1 MRGGIVV
8 RQSKTFIPTTREVPS
23 SAEATSHKLLIKAGM
38 VKQVSAGVY
47 TYLPLATR
55 VIQKIEKVIREEHSK
70 IGAAELLMPILQSD
84 EYWKKSGRWDKMG
97 EELIRVTDRKKAGY
111 ALSPTAEEIITQT
124 VNNMITSYKQLPMN
138 LYQIQ
143 TKFRDEIR
151 PRLGLLRCKE
161 FIMKDAYSFHDS
173 PESLRETYKDY
184 YQAYSNIFDRFE
196 LKYRAVQADSGNI
209 GGSYTHEFQALAE
222 VGEDTIVYTEESD
235 YSANIETAAVVEQ
248 NYTMPTDFEKKERS
262 LLETPDQQSID
273 DVAAFCG
280 VEVNRAM
287 KALALKADG
296 EFYLVLMRGNDQLN
310 DIKFMKA
317 TGTSEVEMATEQEIE
332 EVMGSVAGYMGPF
345 GIKGCKVIGDNAIK
359 YMYNHSCGA
368 NKKGFHYINVNPG
381 DYEIDAHYDLR
392 MIEEGDLAED
402 LSGPVKFAKGIEVGQ
417 VFELGKGYSE
427 AMDVT
432 YLDANGRANHFYMG
446 CYGIGVTRCIS
457 AIIEQH
463 SDEKGII
470 WPKEVAPYQV
480 HLVCVDVKK
489 EEQVKLSEEL
499 YSQLTAAGFEVLYDD
514 RAERAGVKFN
524 DADLI
529 GIPLQVVVGKK
540 AVEGVVEVKER
551 QTLEKVDTQVA
562 DVLAKI
568 ESFYK

>member
-1 MRGGIVV
+1 M
-8 RQSKTFIPTTREVPS
+8 RQSRMFIPTTREVPS
-23 SAEATSHKLLIKAGM
+23 SAEAISHKLLIKAGM

-47 TYLPLATR
+47 TYLPLATK
-55 VIQKIEKVIREEHSK
+55 VIQNIERVIREEHDK
-70 IGAAELLMPILQSD
+70 IGAVELLMPLLQSED
-84 EYWKKSGRWDKMG
+84 YWKESGRWYKMG
-97 EELIRVTDRKKAGY
+97 DELMRLKDRKGAGY
-111 ALSPTAEEIITQT
+111 ALSPTAEEIICQT
-124 VNNMITSYKQLPMN
+124 VNNMLTSYKQLPMN

-143 TKFRDEIR
+143 TKF
-151 PRLGLLRCKE
+151 
-161 FIMKDAYSFHDS
+161 
-173 PESLRETYKDY
+173 
-184 YQAYSNIFDRFE
+184 
-196 LKYRAVQADSGNI
+196 LKYRAVKADSGNI

-222 VGEDTIVYTEESD
+222 IGEDTIAYTEESD
-235 YSANIETAAVVEQ
+235 YAANIETAAVVEQ
-248 NYTMPTDFEKKERS
+248 NYTMPSGFEKKERE
-262 LLETPDQQSID
+262 LLETPDQQTID
-273 DVAAFCG
+273 DVAAYCG

-332 EVMGSVAGYMGPF
+332 EVMGSVVGYMGPF
-345 GIKGCKVIGDNAIK
+345 GIKNCKVIGDNAIK

-368 NKKGFHYINVNPG
+368 NKKGYNYINVNPG
-381 DYEIDAHYDLR
+381 DYEVDAYYDLR
-392 MIEEGDLAED
+392 MIEEGDIAED
-402 LSGPVKFAKGIEVGQ
+402 LSGKIKFAKGIEVGQ

-427 AMDVT
+427 AMNIT

-446 CYGIGVTRCIS
+446 CYGIGVSRVIS

-463 SDEKGII
+463 NDEKGII
-470 WPKEVAPYQV
+470 WPKEVAPFQV

-489 EEQVKLSEEL
+489 QEQLELSEKLYAEL
-499 YSQLTAAGFEVLYDD
+499 TSAGYTVLYDD

-540 AVEGVVEVKER
+540 ATEGIVEVKER
-551 QTLEKVDTQVA
+551 KTLEKVDTSITE
-562 DVLAKI
+562 VLSKV
-568 ESFYK
+568 EQFYK

>member
-1 MRGGIVV
+1 M
-8 RQSKTFIPTTREVPS
+8 RQSRTFIPTTREVPS
-23 SAEATSHKLLIKAGM
+23 SAEAISHKLLIKAGM

-47 TYLPLATR
+47 TYLPLATK
-55 VIQKIEKVIREEHSK
+55 VIQNIERVIREEHDK
-70 IGAAELLMPILQSD
+70 IGAVELLMPLLQSED
-84 EYWKKSGRWDKMG
+84 YWKESGRWYKMG
-97 EELIRVTDRKKAGY
+97 DELMRLKDRKGAGY
-111 ALSPTAEEIITQT
+111 ALSPTAEEIICQT
-124 VNNMITSYKQLPMN
+124 VNNMLTSYKQLPMN

-143 TKFRDEIR
+143 TKFRDEMR
-151 PRLGLLRCKE
+151 PRLGLLRGKE
-161 FIMKDAYSFHDS
+161 FIMKDGYSFHDS
-173 PESLRETYKDY
+173 PESLRETYLDY
-184 YQAYSNIFDRFE
+184 YNAYSNIFDRFE
-196 LKYRAVQADSGNI
+196 LKYRAVKADSGNI

-222 VGEDTIVYTEESD
+222 IGEDTIAYTEESD
-235 YSANIETAAVVEQ
+235 YAANIETAAVVEQ
-248 NYTMPTDFEKKERS
+248 NYTMPSGFEKKERE
-262 LLETPDQQSID
+262 LLETPDQQTID
-273 DVAAFCG
+273 DIAAYCG

-332 EVMGSVAGYMGPF
+332 EVMGSVVGY
-345 GIKGCKVIGDNAIK
+345 K

-368 NKKGFHYINVNPG
+368 NKKGYHYINVNPG
-381 DYEIDAHYDLR
+381 DYEVDAYYDLR
-392 MIEEGDLAED
+392 MIEEGDIAED
-402 LSGPVKFAKGIEVGQ
+402 LSGKIKFAKGIEVGQ

-427 AMDVT
+427 AMNIT

-446 CYGIGVTRCIS
+446 CYGIGVSRVIS

-463 SDEKGII
+463 NDEKGII
-470 WPKEVAPYQV
+470 WPKEVAPFQV

-489 EEQVKLSEEL
+489 QEQLELSEKLYAEL
-499 YSQLTAAGFEVLYDD
+499 TSAGYTVLYDD

-540 AVEGVVEVKER
+540 ATEGIVEVKER
-551 QTLEKVDTQVA
+551 KTLEKVDTSITE
-562 DVLAKI
+562 VLAKV
-568 ESFYK
+568 EQFYK

>member
-1 MRGGIVV
+1 M
-8 RQSKTFIPTTREVPS
+8 RQSRTFIPTTREVPS
-23 SAEATSHKLLIKAGM
+23 SAEAISHKLLIKAGM

-47 TYLPLATR
+47 TYLPLATK
-55 VIQKIEKVIREEHSK
+55 VIQNIERVIREEHDK
-70 IGAAELLMPILQSD
+70 IGAVELLMPLLQSED
-84 EYWKKSGRWDKMG
+84 YWKESGRWYKMG
-97 EELIRVTDRKKAGY
+97 DELMRLKDRKGAGY
-111 ALSPTAEEIITQT
+111 ALSPTAEEIICQT
-124 VNNMITSYKQLPMN
+124 VNNMLTSYKQLPMN

-143 TKFRDEIR
+143 TKFRDEMR
-151 PRLGLLRCKE
+151 PRLGLLRGKE
-161 FIMKDAYSFHDS
+161 FIMKDGYSFHDS
-173 PESLRETYKDY
+173 PESLRETYLDY
-184 YQAYSNIFDRFE
+184 YNAYSNIFDRFE
-196 LKYRAVQADSGNI
+196 LKYRAVKADSGNI

-222 VGEDTIVYTEESD
+222 IGEDTIAYTEESD
-235 YSANIETAAVVEQ
+235 YAANIETAAVVER
-248 NYTMPTDFEKKERS
+248 NYTMPSGF
-262 LLETPDQQSID
+262 D
-273 DVAAFCG
+273 DIAAYCG

-332 EVMGSVAGYMGPF
+332 EVMGSVVGYMGPF
-345 GIKGCKVIGDNAIK
+345 GIKNCKVIGDNAIK

-368 NKKGFHYINVNPG
+368 NKKGYHYINVNPG
-381 DYEIDAHYDLR
+381 DYEVDAYYDLR
-392 MIEEGDLAED
+392 MIEEGDIAED
-402 LSGPVKFAKGIEVGQ
+402 LSGKIKFAKGIEVGQ

-427 AMDVT
+427 AMNIT

-446 CYGIGVTRCIS
+446 CYGIGVSRVIS

-463 SDEKGII
+463 NDEKGII
-470 WPKEVAPYQV
+470 WPKEVAPFQV

-489 EEQVKLSEEL
+489 QEQLELSEKLYAEL
-499 YSQLTAAGFEVLYDD
+499 TSAGYTVLYDD

-540 AVEGVVEVKER
+540 ATEGIVEVKER
-551 QTLEKVDTQVA
+551 KTLEKVDTSITE
-562 DVLAKI
+562 VLSKV
-568 ESFYK
+568 EQFYK

>member
-1 MRGGIVV
+1 M
-8 RQSKTFIPTTREVPS
+8 RQSRTFIPTTREVPS
-23 SAEATSHKLLIKAGM
+23 SAEAISHKLLIKAGM

-47 TYLPLATR
+47 TYLPLATK
-55 VIQKIEKVIREEHSK
+55 VIQNIERVIREEHDK
-70 IGAAELLMPILQSD
+70 IGAVELLMPLLQSED
-84 EYWKKSGRWDKMG
+84 YWKESGRWYKMG
-97 EELIRVTDRKKAGY
+97 DELMRLKDRKGAGY
-111 ALSPTAEEIITQT
+111 ALSPTAEEIICQT
-124 VNNMITSYKQLPMN
+124 VNNMLTSYKQLPMN

-143 TKFRDEIR
+143 TKFRDEMR
-151 PRLGLLRCKE
+151 PRLGLLRGKE
-161 FIMKDAYSFHDS
+161 FIMKDGYSFHDS
-173 PESLRETYKDY
+173 PESLRETYLDY
-184 YQAYSNIFDRFE
+184 YNAYSNIFDRFE
-196 LKYRAVQADSGNI
+196 LKYRAVKADSGNI

-222 VGEDTIVYTEESD
+222 IGEDTIAYTEESD
-235 YSANIETAAVVEQ
+235 YAANIETAAVVEQ
-248 NYTMPTDFEKKERS
+248 NYTMPSGFEKKERE
-262 LLETPDQQSID
+262 LLETPDQQTID
-273 DVAAFCG
+273 DIAAYCG

-345 GIKGCKVIGDNAIK
+345 GIKNCKVIGDNAIK

-368 NKKGFHYINVNPG
+368 NKKGYHYINVNPG
-381 DYEIDAHYDLR
+381 DYEVDAYYDLR

-402 LSGPVKFAKGIEVGQ
+402 LSGKIKFAKGIEVGQ

-427 AMDVT
+427 AMNIT

-446 CYGIGVTRCIS
+446 CYGIGVSRVIS

-463 SDEKGII
+463 NDEKGII
-470 WPKEVAPYQV
+470 WPKEVAPFQV

-489 EEQVKLSEEL
+489 QEQLELSEKL
-499 YSQLTAAGFEVLYDD
+499 YADLTSAGYQVLYDD

-529 GIPLQVVVGKK
+529 GIPLQIIVGKK
-540 AVEGVVEVKER
+540 ATDEIVEVKER
-551 QTLEKVDTQVA
+551 KTLEKVETPIA
-562 DVLAKI
+562 EVLSKV
-568 ESFYK
+568 EKFYK

>member
-1 MRGGIVV
+1 MK
-8 RQSKTFIPTTREVPS
+8 QSRTFIPTTREVPS
-23 SAEATSHKLLIKAGM
+23 SAEAISHKLLIKAGM

-47 TYLPLATR
+47 TYLPLATK
-55 VIQKIEKVIREEHSK
+55 VIQNIERVIREEHDK
-70 IGAAELLMPILQSD
+70 IGAVELLMPLLQSED
-84 EYWKKSGRWDKMG
+84 YWKESGRWYKMG
-97 EELIRVTDRKKAGY
+97 DELMRLKDRKGAGY
-111 ALSPTAEEIITQT
+111 ALSPTAEEIICQT
-124 VNNMITSYKQLPMN
+124 VNNMLTSYKQLPMN

-143 TKFRDEIR
+143 TKFRDEMR
-151 PRLGLLRCKE
+151 PRLGLLRGKE
-161 FIMKDAYSFHDS
+161 FIMKDGYSFHDS
-173 PESLRETYKDY
+173 PESLRETYLDY
-184 YQAYSNIFDRFE
+184 YNAYSNIFNRFE
-196 LKYRAVQADSGNI
+196 LKYRAVKADSGNI

-222 VGEDTIVYTEESD
+222 IGEDTIAYTEESD
-235 YSANIETAAVVEQ
+235 YAANIETAAVVEQ
-248 NYTMPTDFEKKERS
+248 NYTMPSGFEKKERE
-262 LLETPDQQSID
+262 LLETPDQQTID
-273 DVAAFCG
+273 DIAAYCG

-332 EVMGSVAGYMGPF
+332 EVMGSAVGYMGPF
-345 GIKGCKVIGDNAIK
+345 GIKNCKVIGDNAIK

-368 NKKGFHYINVNPG
+368 NKKGYHYINVNPG
-381 DYEIDAHYDLR
+381 DYEVDAHYDLR
-392 MIEEGDLAED
+392 MIEEGDIAED
-402 LSGPVKFAKGIEVGQ
+402 LSGKIKFAKGIEVGQ

-427 AMDVT
+427 AMNIT

-446 CYGIGVTRCIS
+446 CYGIGVSRVIS

-463 SDEKGII
+463 NDEKGII
-470 WPKEVAPYQV
+470 WPKEVAPFQV

-489 EEQVKLSEEL
+489 QEQLELSEKLYAEL
-499 YSQLTAAGFEVLYDD
+499 TSAGYTVLFDD

-540 AVEGVVEVKER
+540 ATEGIVEVKER
-551 QTLEKVDTQVA
+551 KTLEKVDTSITE
-562 DVLAKI
+562 VLSKV
-568 ESFYK
+568 EQFYK

>member
-1 MRGGIVV
+1 M
-8 RQSKTFIPTTREVPS
+8 RQSRTFIPTTREVPS
-23 SAEATSHKLLIKAGM
+23 SAEAISHKLLIKAGM

-47 TYLPLATR
+47 TFLPLATKVLR
-55 VIQKIEKVIREEHSK
+55 NIEKIIREEHEK
-70 IGAAELLMPILQSD
+70 IGASELLMPVLQSE
-84 EYWKKSGRWDKMG
+84 EYWKKSGRWYKMG
-97 EELIRVTDRKKAGY
+97 DELMRVTDRKGAAY
-111 ALSPTAEEIITQT
+111 ALSPTAEELICQA
-124 VNNMITSYKQLPMN
+124 VNNMITSYKQLPVN
-138 LYQIQ
+138 LFQFQ

-151 PRLGLLRCKE
+151 PRLGLLRTKE
-161 FIMKDAYSFHDS
+161 FIMKDAYTFDES
-173 PESLRETYKDY
+173 PEGMRKSYNEY
-184 YQAYSNIFDRFE
+184 YQAYSNIFDRFG
-196 LKYRAVQADSGNI
+196 LKYRVVKADSGNI

-235 YSANIETAAVVEQ
+235 YAANIETAAVVEQ
-248 NYTMPTDFEKKERS
+248 NYTMPSGFEKKERE
-262 LLETPDQQSID
+262 LLETPDQQTID
-273 DVAAFCG
+273 DIAAYCG

-296 EFYLVLMRGNDQLN
+296 EFYLVLMCGNDQLN

-332 EVMGSVAGYMGPF
+332 EVMGSVVGYMGPF
-345 GIKGCKVIGDNAIK
+345 GIKNCKVIGDNAIK

-368 NKKGFHYINVNPG
+368 NKKGYHYINVNPG

-432 YLDANGRANHFYMG
+432 FLDANGRANHFYMG

-463 SDEKGII
+463 SDDKGII

-489 EEQVKLSEEL
+489 EEQVKQSEEL
-499 YSQLTAAGFEVLYDD
+499 YKQLTDAGYEVLYDD

-540 AVEGVVEVKER
+540 ATEGIVEVKER
-551 QTLEKVDTQVA
+551 KTLEKVDTSITE
-562 DVLAKI
+562 VLSKV
-568 ESFYK
+568 EQFYK

>member
-1 MRGGIVV
+1 M
-8 RQSKTFIPTTREVPS
+8 RQSRTFIPTTREVPS
-23 SAEATSHKLLIKAGM
+23 SAEAISHKLLIKAGM

-47 TYLPLATR
+47 TYLPLATK
-55 VIQKIEKVIREEHSK
+55 VIQNIERVIREEHDK
-70 IGAAELLMPILQSD
+70 IGAVELLMPLLQSED
-84 EYWKKSGRWDKMG
+84 YWKESGRWYKMG
-97 EELIRVTDRKKAGY
+97 DELMRLKDRKGAGY
-111 ALSPTAEEIITQT
+111 ALSPTAEEIICQT
-124 VNNMITSYKQLPMN
+124 VNNMLTSYKQLPMN

-143 TKFRDEIR
+143 TKFRDEMR
-151 PRLGLLRCKE
+151 PRLGLLRGKE
-161 FIMKDAYSFHDS
+161 FIMKDGYSFHDS
-173 PESLRETYKDY
+173 PESLRETYLDY
-184 YQAYSNIFDRFE
+184 YNAYSNIFDRFE
-196 LKYRAVQADSGNI
+196 LKYRAVKADSGNI

-222 VGEDTIVYTEESD
+222 IGEDTIAYTEESD
-235 YSANIETAAVVEQ
+235 YAANIETAAVVEQ
-248 NYTMPTDFEKKERS
+248 NYTMPSGFEKKERE
-262 LLETPDQQSID
+262 LLETPDQQTID
-273 DVAAFCG
+273 DIAAYCG

-332 EVMGSVAGYMGPF
+332 EVMGSVVGYMGPF
-345 GIKGCKVIGDNAIK
+345 GIKNCKVIGDNAIK

-368 NKKGFHYINVNPG
+368 NKKGYHYINVNPG
-381 DYEIDAHYDLR
+381 DYEVDAYYDLR

-402 LSGPVKFAKGIEVGQ
+402 LSGKIKFAKGIEVGQ

-427 AMDVT
+427 AMNIT

-446 CYGIGVTRCIS
+446 CYGIGVSRVIS

-463 SDEKGII
+463 NDEKGII
-470 WPKEVAPYQV
+470 WPKEVAPFQV

-489 EEQVKLSEEL
+489 QEQLELSEKL
-499 YSQLTAAGFEVLYDD
+499 YADLTSAGYQVLYDD

-529 GIPLQVVVGKK
+529 GIPLQIIVGKK
-540 AVEGVVEVKER
+540 ATDEIVEVKER
-551 QTLEKVDTQVA
+551 KTLEKVETPIA
-562 DVLAKI
+562 EVLSKV
-568 ESFYK
+568 EKFYK